1 MARGIARR
9 QRRSAWCSSPTSRP
23 PSTGLCR
30 GNSGGRFPDDMEPHP
45 AGWGICALA
54 VSLLL
59 PPAHLPA
66 QRLRQAAPP
75 KGSIAAGATVQD
87 SLVRRD
93 VLLAAESTYA
103 QQWKLTATAGQIV
116 TIDLVSEAFDA
127 YTFLLG
133 PGLDRPPQD
142 DDSGGRCNAR
152 LTVRLPQTGD
162 YTIVVTSTDKLATR
176 SEERRVG
183 KECRSRRAPEQ

>member
-9 QRRSAWCSSPTSRP
+9 QRRSAWCSPPTSRP

-59 PPAHLPA
+59 PPAHLSA

-127 YTFLLG
+127 
-133 PGLDRPPQD
+133 DRK
-142 DDSGGRCNAR
+142 STR
-152 LTVRLPQTGD
+152 LNSSHLVISYAVFCLTKKRYPA
-162 YTIVVTSTDKLATR
+162 I
-176 SEERRVG
+176 
-183 KECRSRRAPEQ
+183 APA

>member
-66 QRLRQAAPP
+66 QRLRRTPPP
-75 KGSIAAGATVQD
+75 KGSIAAGATGPD
-87 SLVRRD
+87 SLVPPDR
-93 VLLAAESTYA
+93 LPPAASTYA
-103 QQWKLTATAGQIV
+103 PQLKVTAT
-116 TIDLVSEAFDA
+116 
-127 YTFLLG
+127 
-133 PGLDRPPQD
+133 PG
-142 DDSGGRCNAR
+142 
-152 LTVRLPQTGD
+152 
-162 YTIVVTSTDKLATR
+162 
-176 SEERRVG
+176 
-183 KECRSRRAPEQ
+183 

>member
-1 MARGIARR
+1 
-9 QRRSAWCSSPTSRP
+9 
-23 PSTGLCR
+23 
-30 GNSGGRFPDDMEPHP
+30 MEPHP

-59 PPAHLPA
+59 PPTHLPA
-66 QRLRQAAPP
+66 QRPRQAAPP

-162 YTIVVTSTDKLATR
+162 YTIVVTSTDKLATGPFSLSVSAGAKPKSLTPCPR
-176 SEERRVG
+176 
-183 KECRSRRAPEQ
+183 

>member
-30 GNSGGRFPDDMEPHP
+30 GNSGGRFVDDMEPHP

-93 VLLAAESTYA
+93 VLLAAE
-103 QQWKLTATAGQIV
+103 
-116 TIDLVSEAFDA
+116 
-127 YTFLLG
+127 
-133 PGLDRPPQD
+133 
-142 DDSGGRCNAR
+142 
-152 LTVRLPQTGD
+152 
-162 YTIVVTSTDKLATR
+162 R

-183 KECRSRRAPEQ
+183 KECRSRWCPRREKKERGIRQRVRM

>member
-75 KGSIAAGATVQD
+75 KGSIAAGATVPD

-93 VLLAAESTYA
+93 VLLAAQSTYA
-103 QQWKLTATAGQIV
+103 QQWKLPATARQIV
-116 TIDLVSEAFDA
+116 ERLGDGIDRGDLPGGGGGLPRVRVGA
-127 YTFLLG
+127 LG
-133 PGLDRPPQD
+133 G
-142 DDSGGRCNAR
+142 GGR
-152 LTVRLPQTGD
+152 V
-162 YTIVVTSTDKLATR
+162 
-176 SEERRVG
+176 
-183 KECRSRRAPEQ
+183 APEQRGLTGGPGRD